1 MRCPIPCCVAVLV
14 PAIIALLPAG
24 PQVALASVGHA
35 AALPARGFIQDPSG
49 SIILSPHYYLF
60 QPVTVLTGMNVT
72 FSVRSSVPVD
82 VYLMASSQFSAF
94 ESTGSVSSVYG
105 AEGTIVDGNV
115 GPLSGGTYY
124 LVIYNDLSSQ
134 DASVTYSAST
144 LPVDV
149 YEYYSSLPAPVG
161 IADYGVLNASG
172 ALRPYR
178 IVYEGA
184 IGTATIYSLGA
195 YNPSPPS
202 GISPYGASL
211 QLNVV
216 MAVNTTHGDYAYWL
230 QDVLGFLTNN
240 GTMYIVDNIW
250 NMTSSPSSLSNSTVI
265 GSGAV
270 YTSPAGSYYGYE
282 TGAFSYSLPLNVKL
296 LITVSRSSY
305 GASAS
310 FGYSV
315 DGGPVVWYDN
325 VTVRS
330 PGVTSAH
337 LLVDGYDM
345 TPSGHFYDSELVF
358 GGEGNGEQTNFTQ
371 MKSTLFMEYVLP
383 NGSRVSPPALYGFGS
398 NTAETADDLSATLI
412 NGYPAVVIGPGNFGP
427 LWYSATVPQFG
438 AAISAHASTVD
449 AGMSIPVSLD
459 SSTSNGVAPYTYYFY
474 LNGTLAY
481 NFTTYSPQ
489 YSGTVELPPTAAGH
503 YALKVVVVDAVGDSA
518 SSQTIQVYVNPDP
531 TVSASASRGT
541 TDVGVPV
548 YLNSSASGGTPPYT
562 YTWYVD
568 GQPVSS
574 SQGYALDPPSPG
586 TYSAYVVVTDSV
598 GYRVSS
604 QTIQVYVNPDP
615 TVSLMV
621 STSSNSFLYSNDV
634 ATALAQVQGGTPP
647 FTYMWYLDG
656 RWVANT
662 TSPQYTYALTRM
674 GRNALRAAVADS
686 VGYVASSNVVPVNF
700 TYNYLNLGILAAI
713 VAAAAVSTVL
723 ALRRRRPGI

>member
-1 MRCPIPCCVAVLV
+1 MRPGRPVVPDTSFLVQLSEPGGRLTLELLEEALGRPRFVVPSCVLEELAALSRRLPGAALALEFARGMEVVEASGPPDEAVVELARELGGVVAAMDKGVLREARRRGLATLTLRKGVPVITGDPRGDPALAGSRDSETHLSATARIRALRCPILRCVAVLV

-49 SIILSPHYYLF
+49 STILSPHYYF
-60 QPVTVLTGMNVT
+60 PQPVTVLTGMNVT

-82 VYLMASSQFSAF
+82 VYLMASSQFSEF

-105 AEGTIVDGNV
+105 AEGTVVDGNV

-240 GTMYIVDNIW
+240 GTMYASSNVW
-250 NMTSSPSSLSNSTVI
+250 NVTSSPSSLSNSTVI

-270 YTSPAGSYYGYE
+270 YTSPAGTYYGYE

-337 LLVDGYDM
+337 LLVDGYYM

-358 GGEGNGEQTNFTQ
+358 GGEGNGEQTNFTR

-427 LWYSATVPQFG
+427 LWYSAAVPQFG

-449 AGMSIPVSLD
+449 AGMSVPVSLD

-503 YALKVVVVDAVGDSA
+503 YALKVVVVDAVGGSA
-518 SSQTIQVYVNPDP
+518 SSSIIQV
-531 TVSASASRGT
+531 
-541 TDVGVPV
+541 
-548 YLNSSASGGTPPYT
+548 
-562 YTWYVD
+562 
-568 GQPVSS
+568 
-574 SQGYALDPPSPG
+574 
-586 TYSAYVVVTDSV
+586 
-598 GYRVSS
+598 
-604 QTIQVYVNPDP
+604 
-615 TVSLMV
+615 
-621 STSSNSFLYSNDV
+621 
-634 ATALAQVQGGTPP
+634 
-647 FTYMWYLDG
+647 
-656 RWVANT
+656 
-662 TSPQYTYALTRM
+662 
-674 GRNALRAAVADS
+674 
-686 VGYVASSNVVPVNF
+686 
-700 TYNYLNLGILAAI
+700 
-713 VAAAAVSTVL
+713 
-723 ALRRRRPGI
+723 